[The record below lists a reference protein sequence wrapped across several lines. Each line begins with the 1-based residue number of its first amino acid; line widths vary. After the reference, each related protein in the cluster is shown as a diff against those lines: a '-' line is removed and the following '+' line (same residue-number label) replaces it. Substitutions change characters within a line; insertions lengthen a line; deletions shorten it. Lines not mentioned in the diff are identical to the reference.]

1 VSRRWPLALI
11 AALVAAEAGVLL
23 LRPRTGVID
32 PVPVRA
38 RDYFSPEQLERARDY
53 EAPQP
58 WLMLGGLAVE
68 LGTLV
73 VLVRRPPRILRRP
86 WRHPILGGAAVGAAL
101 SVTLTV
107 VTLPLTAVAH
117 QRARDVGLATQD
129 WAGWAVDV
137 ARSAGVGLVLAG
149 AGGALAVALLRRFPR
164 RWWIPGT
171 AAVIAIGALFLYLG
185 PLVLDPLFNRFT
197 PLEPGPARTDVL
209 DLAHRAGVKVGE
221 VYEVDASRRTNAVN
235 AYVTGLGSSKRVVI
249 YDNLL
254 HRFTPAQLRLVV
266 AHELGHVHY
275 HDVQH
280 GLLYLILVAP
290 FGVLAVFSVT
300 RRLAPGAPGP
310 ATLPALVLALG
321 LVATPVAWV
330 SNQLSRRV
338 EARADS
344 YALRLTREPEAFI
357 SFEQRISVANVSDP
371 DPPGWSH
378 WLFGTHPTDV
388 QRIGAAVATVR
399 KRAAPGSGA
408 APSPPSP

>member
-23 LRPRTGVID
+23 LRPRSGVID

-38 RDYFSPEQLERARDY
+38 RDYFSPQQLERARDY
-53 EAPQP
+53 ERPQP
-58 WLMLGGLAVE
+58 WLTLGALAVE

-86 WRHPILGGAAVGAAL
+86 WRHPILGGVVVGAAL

-107 VTLPLTAVAH
+107 VTLPFAAVSH
-117 QRARDVGLATQD
+117 ERARDVGLATQD
-129 WAGWAVDV
+129 WPGWALDV
-137 ARSAGVGLVLAG
+137 ARSVGVGLVLAG
-149 AGGALAVALLRRFPR
+149 AGGALGVALLRRFPR

-171 AAVIAIGALFLYLG
+171 AAVVGIGALFLFVG
-185 PLVLDPLFNRFT
+185 PIVLDPLFNRFT
-197 PLEPGPARTDVL
+197 PLKSGAARTDVL
-209 DLAHRAGVKVGE
+209 NLAHRAGVNVGE

-235 AYVTGLGSSKRVVI
+235 AYVTGLGSAKRVVI
-249 YDNLL
+249 YDTLL
-254 HRFTPAQLRLVV
+254 KRFTPGQLRIVV

-275 HDVQH
+275 DDVPR
-280 GLLYLILVAP
+280 GLLYLVIVAP
-290 FGVLAVFSVT
+290 FGVFAVFTLV
-300 RRLAPGAPGP
+300 RRLAPGVAGP

-321 LVATPVAWV
+321 LVATPMTWI
-330 SNQLSRRV
+330 SNGLSRRV

-344 YALRLTREPEAFI
+344 FALRLTHEPEAFI

-371 DPPGWSH
+371 DPPGWSQ

-388 QRIGAAVATVR
+388 QRIGAAVAALR
-399 KRAAPGSGA
+399 QERR
-408 APSPPSP
+408 